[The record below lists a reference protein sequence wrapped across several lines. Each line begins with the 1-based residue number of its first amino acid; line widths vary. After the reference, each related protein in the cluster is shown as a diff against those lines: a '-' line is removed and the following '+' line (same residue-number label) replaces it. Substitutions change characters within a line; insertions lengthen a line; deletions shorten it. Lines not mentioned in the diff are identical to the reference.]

1 MVGPAT
7 GSISNCATWYVTF
20 SRLLSFLTLIA
31 IQANDP
37 EYSWVTRHTW
47 QSWRERYKK
56 NSQRLDTLIQAIV
69 EQKKP
74 SLGEKGQYGYV
85 RKPEEKPKRS
95 RKRKD
100 DGSGAGP
107 SNDDDFLQAAPPHS
121 MAMAMHVS
129 LSAQDGHSHPGIP
142 VPTVPIDM
150 YQHPSHL
157 HGVSHHINP
166 MQTPASSSLGLGVIQ
181 DGVVVVRES
190 PAEEEMEDEETEWE
204 VRVGSDPP
212 PLWGKR
218 KGCYGPKDI
227 SKRPKME

>member
-1 MVGPAT
+1 M
-7 GSISNCATWYVTF
+7 
-20 SRLLSFLTLIA
+20 
-31 IQANDP
+31 QANDP

-85 RKPEEKPKRS
+85 RKPEDKPKRS

-100 DGSGAGP
+100 DGLGAGP
-107 SNDDDFLQAAPPHS
+107 SNDDDYLQAGPPHP

-129 LSAQDGHSHPGIP
+129 LSGQDGHPYPGIP
-142 VPTVPIDM
+142 VPQVPVDI
-150 YQHPSHL
+150 YQHPSTHPHL
-157 HGVSHHINP
+157 HGVSHHINQI
-166 MQTPASSSLGLGVIQ
+166 QTPASSSMGLGVIQ
-181 DGVVVVRES
+181 DSVVVVRES

-204 VRVGSDPP
+204 VRVGNDPP

-218 KGCYGPKDI
+218 KASEDPKENG
-227 SKRPKME
+227 KRAKAG